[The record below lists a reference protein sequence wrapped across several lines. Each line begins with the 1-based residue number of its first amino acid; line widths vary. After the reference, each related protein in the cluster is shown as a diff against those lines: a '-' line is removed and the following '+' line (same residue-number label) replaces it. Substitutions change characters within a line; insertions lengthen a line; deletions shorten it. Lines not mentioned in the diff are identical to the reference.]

1 MSVCHLLELLVKSQ
15 APAAAGLPV
24 PKGGGPVEVSHSDL
38 ALTAKKLL
46 NVSQIQ
52 IDEQL
57 KRLHGLGVVDLNFT
71 RRTGNLW
78 SCRIVV
84 PDPGRLAKVATRLMA
99 QAKDGDQGARQERE
113 FMDLYDFA
121 GLVKSTPEIL
131 AKKIGAGEIPLN
143 LLFLPQG
150 RALALAREQGLA
162 AFQGTKNPRSRLES
176 LASANDL
183 GEVDDAT
190 LQEVFSSLGH
200 RKLTILLSLVEGPAR
215 EAILRNLSRNMARII
230 GEEAARLSVDQDE
243 ALDVEYEAI
252 TLIKRLKGLIA

>member
-1 MSVCHLLELLVKSQ
+1 M
-15 APAAAGLPV
+15 
-24 PKGGGPVEVSHSDL
+24 
-38 ALTAKKLL
+38 
-46 NVSQIQ
+46 
-52 IDEQL
+52 
-57 KRLHGLGVVDLNFT
+57 VDLNFT

-162 AFQGTKNPRSRLES
+162 AFRAPRIPARAWRSWPAPTIWRGGRRHLQEIFYS
-176 LASANDL
+176 LA
-183 GEVDDAT
+183 T
-190 LQEVFSSLGH
+190 
-200 RKLTILLSLVEGPAR
+200 AR
-215 EAILRNLSRNMARII
+215 
-230 GEEAARLSVDQDE
+230 
-243 ALDVEYEAI
+243 
-252 TLIKRLKGLIA
+252 